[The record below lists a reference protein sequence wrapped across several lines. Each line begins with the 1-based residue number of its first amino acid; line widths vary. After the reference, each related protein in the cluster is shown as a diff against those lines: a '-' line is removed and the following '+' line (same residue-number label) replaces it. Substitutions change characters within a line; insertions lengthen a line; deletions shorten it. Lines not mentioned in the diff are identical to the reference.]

1 MDIVY
6 LLVPL
11 SVVLVFAIVVMFW
24 WSVHNGQFDDIERH
38 GRSVIDDTDTPDT
51 PGSAPGEPPAAPGAP
66 PRDATRP

>member
-38 GRSVIDDTDTPDT
+38 GRSVVDDPDA
-51 PGSAPGEPPAAPGAP
+51 PAPPGEPPAPEAARDPAQ
-66 PRDATRP
+66 PR